1 MIPLNDGY
9 LGSLIFSITLIT
21 AGKLA
26 SIFSIPNS
34 VDLAIETF
42 EALGSTETEPAKV
55 NCAQPKRSANIAGTT
70 LIRASVDSVPQITKS
85 KPPSEIALLKT
96 NEVASASEPASAP
109 SQI

>member
-1 MIPLNDGY
+1 MSPRVLTVITFFFDAMIPLNDGY

-42 EALGSTETEPAKV
+42 EALGSTATLPAKV
-55 NCAQPKRSANIAGTT
+55 N
-70 LIRASVDSVPQITKS
+70 
-85 KPPSEIALLKT
+85 
-96 NEVASASEPASAP
+96 
-109 SQI
+109 